1 MSDSLGCTVFL
12 PGASKV
18 GRCLPFFANW
28 PTLEAPGRKT
38 VQPSES
44 ITEIK
49 VVQNNIP
56 DNFYFDLNNVTPKL
70 KHVNF
75 YFIKKQW

>member
-1 MSDSLGCTVFL
+1 MVDLLGCTVFL

-18 GRCLPFFANW
+18 GQFAKNGKHL

-56 DNFYFDLNNVTPKL
+56 DNFYFDLNNVPPKL
-70 KHVNF
+70 KRVNF
-75 YFIKKQW
+75 YFF